1 MSTATISKRKQNE
14 LDRESS
20 RAFLLEVFN
29 KQDRPT
35 VFTVLR
41 HVSASGMSRDIS
53 HFTIHDG
60 ELMNITWHVSKV
72 SSANSSLRER
82 NGFNVV
88 RVNGCGMDIGFHSV
102 YSLSIALFCPNK
114 YDHDSAYKLNQR
126 WL

>member
-1 MSTATISKRKQNE
+1 MSTTIISARKQNE

-29 KQDRPT
+29 KQNRP
-35 VFTVLR
+35 VVWTVLR

-53 HFTIHDG
+53 LFTVHDG
-60 ELMNITWHVSKV
+60 ELMNITWHASKV
-72 SSANSSLRER
+72 SRANSALKSR

-88 RVNGCGMDIGFHSV
+88 RVSGCGMDMGFHSV
-102 YSLSIALFCPNK
+102 YSLSMALFCPNQ

>member
-1 MSTATISKRKQNE
+1 MSTAIISKRKQAE

-20 RAFLLEVFN
+20 RAFLLEVFS

-41 HVSASGMSRDIS
+41 HVSASGMSRDLS
-53 HFTIHDG
+53 LFTVHDG
-60 ELMNITWHVSKV
+60 EILNITWHASKV

-88 RVNGCGMDIGFHSV
+88 RVSGCGMDMGFHSV
-102 YSLSIALFCPNK
+102 YSLSIALFCPNQ